1 MRDPAVPRSYGVLL
15 AVIAVATAGLVL
27 AQAELL
33 ARLLSG
39 GTGIALLAGVVGA
52 RAAVLWGQ
60 RVLTQRTA
68 ATVKARLRDR
78 VLRVAVAR
86 RGDRAGEVS
95 TLVTRGVDAVE
106 PYLAGYLPQL
116 AVAAVVPLAVLLR
129 LAFADLT
136 AAVTILVT
144 LPLIPVFAA
153 LVGAHTR
160 DSTRRQWAELSAV
173 GGHFLDV
180 VAGLSTLKLFGRAA
194 AQAATVRRMATAHAD
209 TTMRALRVAFLS
221 ALVLELVATLSV
233 ALVAVP
239 VGLRLLGG
247 GVDLRIALLVLLLAP
262 EAYLPLRAAGA
273 QFHASAEGLAVL
285 EQAAVVPAPPVVATR
300 RPPDLSRA
308 EIVLEDVGVRSLRGF
323 HLRIAPGERIALVG
337 PSGAGKSTLLALL
350 LGEITPDT
358 GRVLVDGVDLR
369 EIDRTAWLRQL
380 AWVPQAPT
388 AFEGTVADNIR
399 LGGPDGPDATAAAHA
414 VDLGDLLE
422 ARHTLSSGE
431 RQRVA
436 VARAL
441 VRPDANLLLLDE
453 PTARLDTGTEA
464 MVLRVTRELSRG
476 RTTVLVA
483 HRPAL
488 LAEANRIIE
497 LP

>member
-1 MRDPAVPRSYGVLL
+1 MRDRRYATLL
-15 AVIAVATAGLVL
+15 WVFAVATAALVL

-33 ARLLSG
+33 ARVLSG
-39 GTGIALLAGVVGA
+39 DDGIALLGGVVVA
-52 RAAVLWGQ
+52 RAGLVWVRQTCA
-60 RVLTQRTA
+60 QRTA
-68 ATVKARLRDR
+68 ASVKARLRKE
-78 VLRVAVAR
+78 VLADAASR

-95 TLVTRGVDAVE
+95 TLVTRGLDAIE
-106 PYLAGYLPQL
+106 PYVAGYLPQR
-116 AVAAVVPLAVLLR
+116 AAAAVVPLAVLLR

-136 AAVTILVT
+136 AALTILVT

-160 DSTRRQWAELSAV
+160 DRTRRQWAELSTV

-180 VAGLSTLKLFGRAA
+180 VAGMGTLKLFGRAD
-194 AQAATVRRMATAHAD
+194 AQAGAVRAMATAHAD
-209 TTMRALRVAFLS
+209 SAMRTLRVAFLS

-247 GVDLRIALLVLLLAP
+247 GVDLRVALLVLLLAP

-273 QFHASAEGLAVL
+273 QFHAGAEGLAVL
-285 EQAAVVPAPPVVATR
+285 EKAAVPAPPRVTAVR

-308 EIVLEDVGVRSLRGF
+308 EIVLEDVGVRSLRGLN
-323 HLRIAPGERIALVG
+323 LRIAPGERIALVG
-337 PSGAGKSTLLALL
+337 PSGAGKSTVLSLL
-350 LGEITPDT
+350 LGEITPVT
-358 GRVLVDGVDLR
+358 GRVLVGGIDLR
-369 EIDRTAWLRQL
+369 DVDRTAWLRQL

-388 AFEGTVADNIR
+388 VFEGTVADNIR
-399 LGGPDGPDATAAAHA
+399 VGGPGEVAAAHA
-414 VDLGDLLE
+414 VGLGALVD

-436 VARAL
+436 IARAL
-441 VRPDANLLLLDE
+441 VRPSARLLLLDE
-453 PTARLDTGTEA
+453 PTARLDSGTEA
-464 MVLRVTRELSRG
+464 TVLRVARELSRD

-488 LAEANRIIE
+488 LAEVDRVVEIR
-497 LP
+497 

>member
-1 MRDPAVPRSYGVLL
+1 MRDRRYAALL
-15 AVIAVATAGLVL
+15 WVFAVATAVLVL

-33 ARLLSG
+33 ARVLSG
-39 GTGIALLAGVVGA
+39 GAGITLLTGVVVA
-52 RAAVLWGQ
+52 RAGLVWVRRAC
-60 RVLTQRTA
+60 TQRTA
-68 ATVKARLRDR
+68 AAVKARLRKE
-78 VLRVAVAR
+78 VLADAATR

-95 TLVTRGVDAVE
+95 TLVTRGLDAVE
-106 PYLAGYLPQL
+106 PYLAGYLPQR

-136 AAVTILVT
+136 AALTILVT

-160 DSTRRQWAELSAV
+160 DRTRRQWEELSTV

-180 VAGLSTLKLFGRAA
+180 VAGLSTLKLFGRAG
-194 AQAATVRRMATAHAD
+194 AQAGAVRAMATAHAD
-209 TTMRALRVAFLS
+209 STMRTLRVAFLS

-247 GVDLRIALLVLLLAP
+247 GVELEVALLVLLLAP

-273 QFHASAEGLAVL
+273 RFHAGAEGLAVL
-285 EQAAVVPAPPVVATR
+285 EKADVPAPPPVTAVR

-308 EIVLEDVGVRSLRGF
+308 EIVLEDVGVRSLRGL

-337 PSGAGKSTLLALL
+337 PSGAGKTTVLSLL
-350 LGEITPDT
+350 LGEITPVT
-358 GRVLVDGVDLR
+358 GRVLVDGIDLR
-369 EIDRTAWLRQL
+369 DLDRAAWLRQL
-380 AWVPQAPT
+380 AWVPQTPT
-388 AFEGTVADNIR
+388 VFEGTVADNIR
-399 LGGPDGPDATAAAHA
+399 VGGPGEIAAAHA
-414 VDLGDLLE
+414 VGLGALVD

-436 VARAL
+436 IARAL
-441 VRPDANLLLLDE
+441 VRPTARLLLLDE
-453 PTARLDTGTEA
+453 PTARLDSGTEA
-464 MVLRVTRELSRG
+464 TVLRVARELSRD

-488 LAEANRIIE
+488 LAEVDRVVEIR
-497 LP
+497 

>member
-1 MRDPAVPRSYGVLL
+1 MRDRRYLALLGVF
-15 AVIAVATAGLVL
+15 AVATAVLVL

-33 ARLLSG
+33 ARVLSG
-39 GTGIALLAGVVGA
+39 GDGIAPLGGVVVA
-52 RAAVLWGQ
+52 RAGLVWV
-60 RVLTQRTA
+60 RRTCTQRTA
-68 ATVKARLRDR
+68 AAVKARLRKE
-78 VLRVAVAR
+78 VLADAATR

-95 TLVTRGVDAVE
+95 TLVTRGLDAIE

-116 AVAAVVPLAVLLR
+116 AVAAVVPLAVVLR

-136 AAVTILVT
+136 AALTILVT

-180 VAGLSTLKLFGRAA
+180 VAGLSTLKLFGRAS
-194 AQAATVRRMATAHAD
+194 AQAATVRTMATAHAD
-209 TTMRALRVAFLS
+209 SIMRTLRVAFLS

-247 GVDLRIALLVLLLAP
+247 GLDQGVALLVLLLAP

-273 QFHASAEGLAVL
+273 QFHAGAEGLAVL
-285 EQAAVVPAPPVVATR
+285 EKTAVPAPPPVTAVR

-308 EIVLEDVGVRSLRGF
+308 EIVLEDVGVRSLRGL
-323 HLRIAPGERIALVG
+323 HLRIGPGERIALVG
-337 PSGAGKSTLLALL
+337 PSGAGKTTVLSLL
-350 LGEITPDT
+350 LGEITPVA
-358 GRVLVDGVDLR
+358 GRVLVDGIDLR

-380 AWVPQAPT
+380 AWVPQTPT
-388 AFEGTVADNIR
+388 VFEGTVADNIR
-399 LGGPDGPDATAAAHA
+399 VGGPGEFAAAHA
-414 VDLGDLLE
+414 VGLGALVD

-441 VRPDANLLLLDE
+441 VRPSARLLLLDE
-453 PTARLDTGTEA
+453 PTARLDSGTEA
-464 MVLRVTRELSRG
+464 TVLRVTRELSRG

-488 LAEANRIIE
+488 LAEVDRVVEIR
-497 LP
+497 

>member
-1 MRDPAVPRSYGVLL
+1 MRDRRYPALLGVF
-15 AVIAVATAGLVL
+15 AVATAVLVL

-33 ARLLSG
+33 ARVLSG
-39 GTGIALLAGVVGA
+39 GDGIGPLGGVVVA
-52 RAAVLWGQ
+52 RAGLVWAQ
-60 RVLTQRTA
+60 RTCTQRTA
-68 ATVKARLRDR
+68 AAVKARLRKE
-78 VLRVAVAR
+78 VLAAAVAR

-95 TLVTRGVDAVE
+95 TLVTRGLDAIE

-116 AVAAVVPLAVLLR
+116 AVAAAVPVAVLLR

-136 AAVTILVT
+136 AALTILVT

-160 DSTRRQWAELSAV
+160 DSTRRQWAELSTV

-180 VAGLSTLKLFGRAA
+180 VAGLSTLKLFGRAS
-194 AQAATVRRMATAHAD
+194 AQAATVRAMATAHAD
-209 TTMRALRVAFLS
+209 STMRTLRVAFLS

-247 GVDLRIALLVLLLAP
+247 GVDLRVALLVLLLAP
-262 EAYLPLRAAGA
+262 EAYLPLRTAGA
-273 QFHASAEGLAVL
+273 QFHAGAEGLAVL
-285 EQAAVVPAPPVVATR
+285 EKAAVPAPPPVTATR
-300 RPPDLSRA
+300 RPPDLTRA
-308 EIVLEDVGVRSLRGF
+308 EIVLKDVGARSLRG
-323 HLRIAPGERIALVG
+323 LNLTIAPGERIALVG
-337 PSGAGKSTLLALL
+337 PSGAGKTTVLSLL
-350 LGEITPDT
+350 LGEVTPVS

-369 EIDRTAWLRQL
+369 EIDRTAWLRLL
-380 AWVPQAPT
+380 AWVPQTPT
-388 AFEGTVADNIR
+388 VFEGTVADNIAV
-399 LGGPDGPDATAAAHA
+399 GGPGAVAAAHA
-414 VDLGDLLE
+414 VGLGALLD

-436 VARAL
+436 IARAL
-441 VRPDANLLLLDE
+441 VRPDARLLLLDE
-453 PTARLDTGTEA
+453 PTARLDSGTEA
-464 MVLRVTRELSRG
+464 TALRVTRELSRG

-488 LAEANRIIE
+488 LTEVDRVVEIR
-497 LP
+497 

>member
-1 MRDPAVPRSYGVLL
+1 VRDRRYLALLGVF
-15 AVIAVATAGLVL
+15 AVATAAVVL

-33 ARLLSG
+33 ARVLSG
-39 GTGIALLAGVVGA
+39 GDGLALLGGVVVA
-52 RAAVLWGQ
+52 RAGLALAQ
-60 RVLTQRTA
+60 RTFTQRTA
-68 ATVKARLRDR
+68 ASVKARLRR
-78 VLRVAVAR
+78 EVLADAVTR

-95 TLVTRGVDAVE
+95 TLVTRGLDAIE
-106 PYLAGYLPQL
+106 PYLAEYLPQL

-136 AAVTILVT
+136 AALTILVT
-144 LPLIPVFAA
+144 LPLVPVFAA

-160 DSTRRQWAELSAV
+160 DRTRRQWAELSTV

-180 VAGLSTLKLFGRAA
+180 VAGLGTLKLFGRAG
-194 AQAATVRRMATAHAD
+194 AQAATVRGMATAHAD
-209 TTMRALRVAFLS
+209 STMRTLRVAFLS

-247 GVDLRIALLVLLLAP
+247 GVDLRVALLVLLLAP

-273 QFHASAEGLAVL
+273 RFHASAEGLAVL
-285 EQAAVVPAPPVVATR
+285 EMATVPAPPPATAVR

-337 PSGAGKSTLLALL
+337 PSGAGKTTVLSLL
-350 LGEITPDT
+350 LGEITPT
-358 GRVLVDGVDLR
+358 AGRVLVDGVDLR
-369 EIDRTAWLRQL
+369 EVDRAAWLRQL
-380 AWVPQAPT
+380 AWVPQTPT
-388 AFEGTVADNIR
+388 VFEGTVADNIR
-399 LGGPDGPDATAAAHA
+399 VGGPGEVAAAHA
-414 VDLGDLLE
+414 VGLGALLD
-422 ARHTLSSGE
+422 ARHALSSGE

-441 VRPDANLLLLDE
+441 VRPSARLLLLDE
-453 PTARLDTGTEA
+453 PTARLDSGTEA
-464 MVLRVTRELSRG
+464 TVLRVARELSRG

-488 LAEANRIIE
+488 LAEVDRVVE
-497 LP
+497 VR

>member
-1 MRDPAVPRSYGVLL
+1 MRDRRYAVLL
-15 AVIAVATAGLVL
+15 GVFAVATAVLVP
-27 AQAELL
+27 AQADLL
-33 ARLLSG
+33 ARVLG
-39 GTGIALLAGVVGA
+39 GGGGIGPLAGVVGA
-52 RAAVLWGQ
+52 RAVFVGVQ
-60 RVLTQRTA
+60 RVCTQRAA
-68 ATVKARLRDR
+68 ATVKARLRKQ
-78 VLRVAVAR
+78 VLADAVTR

-95 TLVTRGVDAVE
+95 TLVTRGLDAIE

-136 AAVTILVT
+136 AAITILVT

-160 DSTRRQWAELSAV
+160 DSTRRQWAELSTL

-180 VAGLSTLKLFGRAA
+180 VAGLSTLKLFGRAS
-194 AQAATVRRMATAHAD
+194 AQAATVRAMATAHAD
-209 TTMRALRVAFLS
+209 STMRTLRVAFLS

-247 GVDLRIALLVLLLAP
+247 GVSLEVALLVLLLAP

-273 QFHASAEGLAVL
+273 QFHAGAEGLAVL
-285 EQAAVVPAPPVVATR
+285 ERAVVTTPPPATATR

-308 EIVLEDVGVRSLRGF
+308 EIVLEDVGVRSLRGL

-337 PSGAGKSTLLALL
+337 PSGAGKTTLLSLL
-350 LGEITPDT
+350 LGEITPES

-369 EIDRTAWLRQL
+369 EIDRTAWLRQV
-380 AWVPQAPT
+380 AWVPQTPT
-388 AFEGTVADNIR
+388 VFEGTVADNIAV
-399 LGGPDGPDATAAAHA
+399 GGPGAVAAAHA
-414 VDLGDLLE
+414 VGLGALVD
-422 ARHTLSSGE
+422 ARHPLSSGE

-441 VRPDANLLLLDE
+441 VRPEARLLLLDE
-453 PTARLDTGTEA
+453 PTARLDSGTEA
-464 MVLRVTRELSRG
+464 TVLRVTRSLSRG

-483 HRPAL
+483 HRAAL
-488 LAEANRIIE
+488 LAEVDRVVEIR
-497 LP
+497 

>member
-1 MRDPAVPRSYGVLL
+1 MRDRRYLVVLGVF
-15 AVIAVATAGLVL
+15 AVATAVLVL

-39 GTGIALLAGVVGA
+39 GTGILALAGVVVA
-52 RAAVLWGQ
+52 RALLVWAQ
-60 RVLTQRTA
+60 RVVTQRTA
-68 ATVKARLRDR
+68 ATVKARLRKQ
-78 VLRVAVAR
+78 VLAAAVTR

-95 TLVTRGVDAVE
+95 TLVTRGLDAVE

-116 AVAAVVPLAVLLR
+116 AVAAVVPLAVLVR

-160 DSTRRQWAELSAV
+160 DRTRLQWAELSTV

-180 VAGLSTLKLFGRAA
+180 VAGLGTLKLFGRAG
-194 AQAATVRRMATAHAD
+194 AQAAAVRRMATAHAD
-209 TTMRALRVAFLS
+209 STMRTLRVAFLS

-285 EQAAVVPAPPVVATR
+285 EQAPAPPVVTAAG

-308 EIVLEDVGVRSLRGF
+308 TVVLEDVGVRTLRG
-323 HLRIAPGERIALVG
+323 LNLTIAPGERIALVG
-337 PSGAGKSTLLALL
+337 PSGAGKSTLLSVL
-350 LGEITPDT
+350 LGEVVPTS

-369 EIDRTAWLRQL
+369 EIDRAAWLRQL
-380 AWVPQAPT
+380 AWVPQTPT
-388 AFEGTVADNIR
+388 VFEGTVADNIR
-399 LGGPDGPDATAAAHA
+399 IGGPGEVAAAHA
-414 VDLGDLLE
+414 VGLGDLVD
-422 ARHTLSSGE
+422 ARHALSSGE

-436 VARAL
+436 IARAL
-441 VRPDANLLLLDE
+441 VRPSARLLLFDE
-453 PTARLDTGTEA
+453 PTARLDSGTEA
-464 MVLRVTRELSRG
+464 TVLRVTRTLSRG

-488 LAEANRIIE
+488 LSLVDRVVEIR
-497 LP
+497 

>member
-15 AVIAVATAGLVL
+15 AVIAAATALLVL

-78 VLRVAVAR
+78 VLRTAVAR

-136 AAVTILVT
+136 AALTILVT

-153 LVGAHTR
+153 LVVEHTR
-160 DSTRRQWAELSAV
+160 DITRRQWAELSAV

-180 VAGLSTLKLFGRAA
+180 VAGLGTLKLFGRAA

-209 TTMRALRVAFLS
+209 TTMRTLRVAFLS

-273 QFHASAEGLAVL
+273 QFHAAAEGLAVL
-285 EQAAVVPAPPVVATR
+285 EQAAVVPAPPTTATR
-300 RPPDLSRA
+300 RPPDLGRA
-308 EIVLEDVGVRSLRGF
+308 EIVLEGVGVRSLRGF
-323 HLRIAPGERIALVG
+323 DLRIAPGERIALVG

-350 LGEITPDT
+350 LGELTPDT

-369 EIDRTAWLRQL
+369 EIDRTAWLRLL
-380 AWVPQAPT
+380 AWVPQTPT
-388 AFEGTVADNIR
+388 VFEGTVADNIR
-399 LGGPDGPDATAAAHA
+399 LGGPHATAAAHA
-414 VDLGDLLE
+414 VGLGDLLE

-441 VRPDANLLLLDE
+441 VRADANLLLLDE
-453 PTARLDTGTEA
+453 PTARLDSGTEA
-464 MVLRVTRELSRG
+464 TVLRVTRELSRG
-476 RTTVLVA
+476 RTAVLVA

-488 LAEANRIIE
+488 LAEVDRVVE
-497 LP
+497 LR